1 MTEPTEVMEITTL
14 ADGHGDG
21 GPLCGARLR
30 QGDGNC
36 RKTAGWGT
44 GHVGTGRCR
53 LHGGNT
59 RTQTAGAERVQLVGQ
74 AKDAVRRL
82 GFEPVDNPFVALQW
96 IAGEVTAVKDYLR
109 GEVERLDSLRYQGA
123 SGEQVRGELSA
134 YQASLRDTVNVLAIM
149 ARLDIDAHLMRITEG
164 QAQRVVDALV
174 GGMEEVGI
182 SGELATRLRRAVAQR
197 LAPGSRQSG
206 DGS

>member
-1 MTEPTEVMEITTL
+1 MKTT
-14 ADGHGDG
+14 APAQGRGGG

-30 QGDGNC
+30 QSEGTC

-44 GHVGTGRCR
+44 GHVGTGCCR

-59 RTQTAGAERVQLVGQ
+59 RNQVVGAQRAQLVQQ
-74 AKDAVRRL
+74 AGDAVRRL
-82 GFEPVDNPFVALQW
+82 GFEPVENPFVALQW

-134 YQASLRDTVNVLAIM
+134 YQASLRDTVNVLGLM
-149 ARLDIDAHLMRITEG
+149 ARLDIDAHLTRIESG
-164 QAQRVVDALV
+164 KAQILVDAVV
-174 GGMEEVGI
+174 GGMAEVGI
-182 SGELATRLRRAVAQR
+182 TGELALRLRGAVADR
-197 LAPGSRQSG
+197 LQPVTEQPGS
-206 DGS
+206 GS